1 MFTQEQADYLLN
13 LPKYLIEGEVV
24 LKSKDYSPT
33 FPINDRI
40 YIISEED
47 DAYSFFYWDTASRKN
62 QLKLTLHFQEDDTKI
77 GLLRVDYNGR
87 HKNPE
92 LGNAVLPEIFKPY
105 IGLWIEESHI
115 HYYVEGYNPL
125 VWAIPL
131 SIDETFSAKNFTGVN
146 DFASIFKTFCNII
159 NVKTNLTIN
168 IQTQLLWTG

>member
-1 MFTQEQADYLLN
+1 MISQEQADYLLN
-13 LPKYLIEGEVV
+13 LPKCLIEGEVV
-24 LKSKDYSPT
+24 LKSKDYFPT

-40 YIISEED
+40 YIISEVD
-47 DAYSFFYWDTASRKN
+47 DAYSFFIEIQQCRKN
-62 QLKLTLHFQEDDTKI
+62 QIKLTLHFQEDDTNI

-92 LGNAVLPEIFKPY
+92 LDIVSLPDKFKPY

-131 SIDETFSAKNFTGVN
+131 DKVETYPAKNFTSIN
-146 DFASIFKTFCNII
+146 DFADVLKTFCNKI
-159 NVKTNLTIN
+159 NLETNLTIN
-168 IQTQLLWTG
+168 VQTILL

>member
-1 MFTQEQADYLLN
+1 MITQEQADYLLD
-13 LPKYLIEGEVV
+13 LPKNIIEGENV
-24 LKSKDYSPT
+24 LESKDYSPT

-40 YIISEED
+40 YLISKDD
-47 DAYSFFYWDTASRKN
+47 DAYSFFIEIQQSRKN
-62 QLKLTLHFQEDDTKI
+62 QLKLTLHFQEDDTNI

-92 LGNAVLPEIFKPY
+92 SGHSLLPDIFKPS

-131 SIDETFSAKNFTGVN
+131 NTDESYSAKSFTGIN
-146 DFASIFKTFCNII
+146 DYADVFKTFCNKI
-159 NVKTNLTIN
+159 NIETNLTIN
-168 IQTQLLWTG
+168 VQTKLL